1 MWGQGNR
8 VQAALRPRGWAL
20 NQGHQ
25 EPVCHCHQAI
35 RCTWCFVKGPHVT
48 TTLTTSLRAALQVGT
63 CSLVRGSCFREP
75 MAHAESQG
83 VPGATSKWAE
93 ETVQHHQQHRGG
105 ALWSRSAGLSLMMK
119 TACCILCSCIGLPD
133 GGKSS
138 QERLPATSFTLT
150 PGVRA

>member
-1 MWGQGNR
+1 MAESGASGASRTLPSGYQMHLVLCERATRDYN
-8 VQAALRPRGWAL
+8 
-20 NQGHQ
+20 
-25 EPVCHCHQAI
+25 
-35 RCTWCFVKGPHVT
+35 
-48 TTLTTSLRAALQVGT
+48 LTTSLRAALQVGT

-105 ALWSRSAGLSLMMK
+105 ALWSRSAELSLMMK

-138 QERLPATSFTLT
+138 QERLPATSF
-150 PGVRA
+150 RALEN